1 MIMIKGKTAS
11 GFVYEIDEHRLDDM
25 ELLELVA
32 EADENMTLMP
42 KVLSKLLGKKQKK
55 RLYDFCREKNG
66 NVPVE
71 KTVRV
76 MEEIFRDSP
85 LKKS

>member
-1 MIMIKGKTAS
+1 MIKGKTPS
-11 GFVYEIDEHRLDDM
+11 GFTYEIDEHRLDDM

-55 RLYDFCREKNG
+55 RLYDFCREKMG
-66 NVPVE
+66 MFLLRRRFV
-71 KTVRV
+71 
-76 MEEIFRDSP
+76 SW
-85 LKKS
+85 KKFFGILR

>member
-1 MIMIKGKTAS
+1 MIMIKGKTVS

>member
-1 MIMIKGKTAS
+1 MIMIKGKTPS
-11 GFVYEIDEHRLDDM
+11 GFTYEIDEHRLDDM

>member
-1 MIMIKGKTAS
+1 MIKGKTPS
-11 GFVYEIDEHRLDDM
+11 GFTYEIEKRRLDDM
-25 ELLELVA
+25 ELLELIS
-32 EADENMTLMP
+32 EADENPVLMP

>member
-1 MIMIKGKTAS
+1 MIKGKTPS
-11 GFVYEIDEHRLDDM
+11 GFTYEIEKRRLDDM
-25 ELLELVA
+25 ELLELIS
-32 EADENMTLMP
+32 EADENPVLMP
-42 KVLSKLLGKKQKK
+42 KVLSRLLGVEQKK
-55 RLYDFCREKNG
+55 RLYDFCREEDG

-71 KTVRV
+71 KTIGV

>member
-1 MIMIKGKTAS
+1 
-11 GFVYEIDEHRLDDM
+11 M